1 MMMSF
6 NNRNKLSVLTMIC
19 FGLLT
24 LQSCVKEAPID
35 AYPPEQAVGCFDGI
49 RNQGEYNI
57 DCGGPCAPCKVGNP
71 FITVTVDSTWV
82 NDTNKTDNRFWTP
95 LDVYVNDSVI
105 MDSLLISPNPDYV
118 IIHAVEI
125 MGRNPDQF
133 IRLTFKIPKSLAEGV
148 YEIKEMDYYEAYES
162 FPPGINSGTFKL
174 LHGVITITNRDDFNG
189 YISGRFEFNSEPE
202 NFTKVRIALIDGE
215 FRDIPLYQ

>member
-1 MMMSF
+1 MSF
-6 NNRNKLSVLTMIC
+6 KNRHKLSVLTVIC
-19 FGLLT
+19 FSLLT
-24 LQSCVKEAPID
+24 LQSCGKEAPID
-35 AYPPEQAVGCFDGI
+35 TFPPEQGVSCTDGI
-49 RNQGEYNI
+49 RNQGEYKI
-57 DCGGPCAPCKVGNP
+57 DCGGPCAPCEAGSP

-105 MDSLLISPNPDYV
+105 LDSLFISPNPNYV
-118 IIHAVEI
+118 IIHAVDI
-125 MGRNPDQF
+125 MGRNPDQY
-133 IRLTFKIPKSLAEGV
+133 IRLTFKIPKNLEEGV
-148 YEIKEMDYYEAYES
+148 HVINEIDYYEVYES

-174 LHGVITITNRDDFNG
+174 LNGVITITNRDEFNG

-202 NFTKVRIALIDGE
+202 NVTEVRISLIDGE